1 MEKETFSQT
10 AWEKA
15 YDRSIKETYGKIKEL
30 LKKSPWAEEVLTTLV
45 KLEHVVDQKL
55 FATLNAKYGESRG
68 ESTVKQGFDS
78 SPKWRNYLESKTL
91 ESVVGEKTT
100 TDQLLTVFAKKFDE
114 IIKNKSLSPEEK
126 LKELGIKYIKTEK
139 MILPPDPEYRRIQT
153 GSGKWWKE
161 PWPDYDRIGRLVW
174 LLKNICVYM
183 TDYTVIVW
191 TNTENAMR
199 RESYVM
205 FQIPKLN
212 KTILV
217 NNCYGEATFIY
228 DGILEYDDVV
238 AYSKKDL
245 SSQLTKIIFSHSKKE
260 TWDVQI
266 LGELTRIKQEVKE
279 KRENGE
285 LSEPKSVKEIFKA
298 NREAISNEKKREEI
312 TKFFLKNY
320 GTKIEIT
327 KENEKDYTFP
337 EEENNSLNIFTGEK
351 NEQLYI
357 FTEGEK
363 RNVYTFTEEDKE
375 KLIMMTRKERS
386 ELKITVWGESQGL
399 QATARTF
406 WLKEGKPANNQ
417 EDRVK
422 LLSEIIWE
430 KIKSKKEIFKTKF
443 IERLENKFGKNI
455 ESFTEEDKERLIIMT
470 GEERN
475 KAFEI
480 TVWGEPQSLDKIA
493 TAFWLKE
500 EDPADNQEDR
510 EKLLSEIIWKKI
522 KSKKEIFKTKF
533 IERLENKFGKNIES
547 FTDEDKEKL
556 IMMTAEERN
565 KAFEI
570 IVWGESQSLN
580 KIATACWVEGVP
592 ANNQKDRE
600 KFLSKIIKGGIKSK
614 EEITDALNQEIRK
627 ETIKYFNE
635 HYATKKIENWKVIY
649 VFTEEDKEK
658 LVMMEARE
666 RKDLKI
672 TVWGESQGLQ
682 ATARTFWLKEGKPAN
697 NQEDRVK
704 LLSEIIWEKIK
715 SKKEIFKT
723 KFIERLENKFGK
735 NIESFTE
742 EDKERLIIMT
752 GEERNKAFEITVW
765 GEPQSLDKIATAF
778 WLKEEDPAD
787 NQEDREKLLSE
798 IIWKKIKS
806 KKEIFKTK
814 FIEHLES
821 KFGENIESFIDED
834 KEKLIMM
841 TKKERS
847 DLKITVWGES
857 QSLEKIATAFW
868 LEKEKPAQIQEDRE
882 KLLSEILKEGIKSKK
897 ELIKKY
903 FTKDFLTAEEA
914 KKKLATMTERG
925 RTDYKISIQGRKL
938 GLRSMAK
945 DFWIKGDPAKD
956 LEVLEQLIDTIWTY
970 EPPKEKA
977 LSSAKDSLQ
986 AHHCKLNK
994 EALIE
999 EVNSTNTDEGAK
1011 VLQ

>member
-1 MEKETFSQT
+1 MEKETFSQR

-15 YDRSIKETYGKIKEL
+15 YDKDIKETYGKIKEL

-45 KLEHVVDQKL
+45 ELEKVVDQKL

-100 TDQLLTVFAKKFDE
+100 TDQLLAVFAKKFDE

-126 LKELGIKYIKTEK
+126 LKELGIKYIKTDK
-139 MILPPDPEYRRIQT
+139 MILPPDPEYRRIQA

-174 LLKNICVYM
+174 LLKGIGVYT

-279 KRENGE
+279 KREKGE

-337 EEENNSLNIFTGEK
+337 EEESKGLNIFTGEK

-357 FTEGEK
+357 FTEGEE

-375 KLIMMTRKERS
+375 KLVIMKVEERS
-386 ELKITVWGESQGL
+386 ELKITVWGEAQGL

-406 WLKEGKPANNQ
+406 WLKEENPISNQ
-417 EDRVK
+417 K
-422 LLSEIIWE
+422 
-430 KIKSKKEIFKTKF
+430 
-443 IERLENKFGKNI
+443 
-455 ESFTEEDKERLIIMT
+455 
-470 GEERN
+470 
-475 KAFEI
+475 
-480 TVWGEPQSLDKIA
+480 
-493 TAFWLKE
+493 
-500 EDPADNQEDR
+500 DR
-510 EKLLSEIIWKKI
+510 EKLLSEIIEGGI

-547 FTDEDKEKL
+547 FTDEDKENL
-556 IMMTAEERN
+556 VMMKVEERRES
-565 KAFEI
+565 FEI
-570 IVWGESQSLN
+570 TVWGKSQSLD
-580 KIATACWVEGVP
+580 KIATACWIEGAP

-600 KFLSKIIKGGIKSK
+600 KFLSEIIWEKIKSK
-614 EEITDALNQEIRK
+614 EGITDALNEEIRK
-627 ETIKYFNE
+627 ETINYFNE
-635 HYATKKIENWKVIY
+635 HYATKKIKNWKVIY

-658 LVMMEARE
+658 LVMMETKK

-672 TVWGESQGLQ
+672 TIWGESQGLQ
-682 ATARTFWLKEGKPAN
+682 ATASTFWLKEENPTD
-697 NQEDRVK
+697 NQKDREK
-704 LLSEIIWEKIK
+704 LLSEIIEGGIK

-723 KFIERLENKFGK
+723 KFIERLESKFGK
-735 NIESFTE
+735 DIESFTD
-742 EDKERLIIMT
+742 EDLEKLVMMT
-752 GEERNKAFEITVW
+752 IEERK
-765 GEPQSLDKIATAF
+765 
-778 WLKEEDPAD
+778 
-787 NQEDREKLLSE
+787 
-798 IIWKKIKS
+798 
-806 KKEIFKTK
+806 
-814 FIEHLES
+814 
-821 KFGENIESFIDED
+821 ESFE
-834 KEKLIMM
+834 
-841 TKKERS
+841 
-847 DLKITVWGES
+847 ITVWGES
-857 QSLEKIATAFW
+857 QSLNKIATACW
-868 LEKEKPAQIQEDRE
+868 AEGLPAQIQEDRE
-882 KLLSEILKEGIKSKK
+882 KLLSEIIWEKIKSKK
-897 ELIKKY
+897 ELFKKY
-903 FTKDFLTAEEA
+903 FIKDFPTAKEA
-914 KKKLATMTERG
+914 KEKLAAMREYKR
-925 RTDYKISIQGRKL
+925 REYKIFIQGKKVKL
-938 GLRSMAK
+938 KGIAEA
-945 DFWIKGDPAKD
+945 FWVKGDPIKNI
-956 LEVLEQLIDTIWTY
+956 EVLKKLIDTIWTY
-970 EPPKEKA
+970 EPPKEKS
-977 LSSAKDSLQ
+977 LSLAKDSLQ
-986 AHHCKLNK
+986 AHHCELNE

-1011 VLQ
+1011 ALE

>member
-1 MEKETFSQT
+1 MEKETSSQR

-15 YDRSIKETYGKIKEL
+15 YDKDIKETYGKIKEL

-45 KLEHVVDQKL
+45 ELEKVVDQKL

-68 ESTVKQGFDS
+68 ESTIKQGFDS

-100 TDQLLTVFAKKFDE
+100 TDQLLVIFAKKFDE

-174 LLKNICVYM
+174 LLKGIGVYT

-260 TWDVQI
+260 AWDVQI
-266 LGELTRIKQEVKE
+266 LGELTRIKEEVKE
-279 KRENGE
+279 KREKGE

-337 EEENNSLNIFTGEK
+337 EEESKGLNIFTGEK

-357 FTEGEK
+357 FTEGEE

-375 KLIMMTRKERS
+375 KLVIMKVEERS

-406 WLKEGKPANNQ
+406 WLKEENPISNQKDREKLLSEIIEGGIKSKKEIFKTKFIERLENKFGKNIESFTDEDKENLVMMKVEERRESFEITVWGKSQSLDKIATACRIEGAPANNQKDREKFLSEIIWEKIKSKEGITDALNEEIRKETIKYFNEHYATKKIKNWKVIYVFTEEDKEKLVMMETKKRKDLKITIWGESQGLQATASTFWLKEENPTDNQ

-443 IERLENKFGKNI
+443 IERLESKFGKDI
-455 ESFTEEDKERLIIMT
+455 ESFTEEDKEKLVMMT
-470 GEERN
+470 IEER
-475 KAFEI
+475 KESFEI
-480 TVWGEPQSLDKIA
+480 T
-493 TAFWLKE
+493 
-500 EDPADNQEDR
+500 
-510 EKLLSEIIWKKI
+510 
-522 KSKKEIFKTKF
+522 
-533 IERLENKFGKNIES
+533 
-547 FTDEDKEKL
+547 
-556 IMMTAEERN
+556 
-565 KAFEI
+565 
-570 IVWGESQSLN
+570 VWGESQSLN
-580 KIATACWVEGVP
+580 KIATACWVEGLP
-592 ANNQKDRE
+592 AQ
-600 KFLSKIIKGGIKSK
+600 I
-614 EEITDALNQEIRK
+614 
-627 ETIKYFNE
+627 
-635 HYATKKIENWKVIY
+635 
-649 VFTEEDKEK
+649 
-658 LVMMEARE
+658 
-666 RKDLKI
+666 
-672 TVWGESQGLQ
+672 
-682 ATARTFWLKEGKPAN
+682 
-697 NQEDRVK
+697 QEDREK

-715 SKKEIFKT
+715 SKKELFK
-723 KFIERLENKFGK
+723 KYFIKDFP
-735 NIESFTE
+735 TA
-742 EDKERLIIMT
+742 KE
-752 GEERNKAFEITVW
+752 A
-765 GEPQSLDKIATAF
+765 
-778 WLKEEDPAD
+778 
-787 NQEDREKLLSE
+787 
-798 IIWKKIKS
+798 
-806 KKEIFKTK
+806 
-814 FIEHLES
+814 
-821 KFGENIESFIDED
+821 
-834 KEKLIMM
+834 KEKLAAM
-841 TKKERS
+841 
-847 DLKITVWGES
+847 
-857 QSLEKIATAFW
+857 
-868 LEKEKPAQIQEDRE
+868 RE
-882 KLLSEILKEGIKSKK
+882 YKRRE
-897 ELIKKY
+897 
-903 FTKDFLTAEEA
+903 
-914 KKKLATMTERG
+914 
-925 RTDYKISIQGRKL
+925 YKIFIQGKKVKL
-938 GLRSMAK
+938 KGMAEA
-945 DFWIKGDPAKD
+945 FWIKGDPVKD
-956 LEVLEQLIDTIWTY
+956 LGILEKLIDTIWTY
-970 EPPKEKA
+970 EPPKEKS
-977 LSSAKDSLQ
+977 LSLAKDSLQ
-986 AHHCKLNK
+986 AHHCELN
-994 EALIE
+994 EESLLE
-999 EVNSTNTDEGAK
+999 EVSSTNTEEVAK
-1011 VLQ
+1011 VSQ

>member
-1 MEKETFSQT
+1 MEKETFSQI

-45 KLEHVVDQKL
+45 ELENVVDQKL
-55 FATLNAKYGESRG
+55 FATLNAKYWESRG

-100 TDQLLTVFAKKFDE
+100 TDQLLVIFAKKFDE

-126 LKELGIKYIKTEK
+126 LKELGIKYIKTDK

-174 LLKNICVYM
+174 LLKGIGVYT

-260 TWDVQI
+260 AWDGQI
-266 LGELTRIKQEVKE
+266 LGELTRIEQEVKE
-279 KRENGE
+279 KREKGE

-327 KENEKDYTFP
+327 RENEKDYTFP
-337 EEENNSLNIFTGEK
+337 EEESKGLNIFTGEK
-351 NEQLYI
+351 NKQLYI
-357 FTEGEK
+357 FTEGEE

-682 ATARTFWLKEGKPAN
+682 ATARTFWLKEGNPA
-697 NQEDRVK
+697 K
-704 LLSEIIWEKIK
+704 
-715 SKKEIFKT
+715 
-723 KFIERLENKFGK
+723 
-735 NIESFTE
+735 
-742 EDKERLIIMT
+742 
-752 GEERNKAFEITVW
+752 
-765 GEPQSLDKIATAF
+765 
-778 WLKEEDPAD
+778 

-882 KLLSEILKEGIKSKK
+882 KLLSEIFKEGIKSKK

-945 DFWIKGDPAKD
+945 DFWIKGDPVKD

-970 EPPKEKA
+970 EPPKEKS
-977 LSSAKDSLQ
+977 LSLAKDSLQ

>member
-1 MEKETFSQT
+1 MEKETSSQR
-10 AWEKA
+10 AWEKD
-15 YDRSIKETYGKIKEL
+15 YDRDIKETYGKIKEL

-45 KLEHVVDQKL
+45 ELEKVVDQKL

-68 ESTVKQGFDS
+68 ESTIKQGFDS

-100 TDQLLTVFAKKFDE
+100 TDQLLVIFAKKFDE

-126 LKELGIKYIKTEK
+126 LKELGIKYIKTDK

-174 LLKNICVYM
+174 LLKDIDVYT

-205 FQIPKLN
+205 FQIPKIN

-260 TWDVQI
+260 AWDVQI
-266 LGELTRIKQEVKE
+266 LGELTRIKEEVKE
-279 KRENGE
+279 KREKGE

-337 EEENNSLNIFTGEK
+337 EEESKGLNIFTGEK

-357 FTEGEK
+357 FTEGEE

-375 KLIMMTRKERS
+375 KLVIMKVEERS
-386 ELKITVWGESQGL
+386 ELKISVWGESQGL

-406 WLKEGKPANNQ
+406 WLKEENPISNQ
-417 EDRVK
+417 K
-422 LLSEIIWE
+422 
-430 KIKSKKEIFKTKF
+430 
-443 IERLENKFGKNI
+443 
-455 ESFTEEDKERLIIMT
+455 
-470 GEERN
+470 
-475 KAFEI
+475 
-480 TVWGEPQSLDKIA
+480 
-493 TAFWLKE
+493 
-500 EDPADNQEDR
+500 DR
-510 EKLLSEIIWKKI
+510 EKLLSEIIEGGI

-547 FTDEDKEKL
+547 FTDEDKENL
-556 IMMTAEERN
+556 VMMKVEERRES
-565 KAFEI
+565 FEI
-570 IVWGESQSLN
+570 TVWGKSQSLD
-580 KIATACWVEGVP
+580 KIATACWIEGAP

-600 KFLSKIIKGGIKSK
+600 KFLSEIIWEKIKSK
-614 EEITDALNQEIRK
+614 EGITDALNEEIRK
-627 ETIKYFNE
+627 ETINYFNE
-635 HYATKKIENWKVIY
+635 HYATKKIKNWKVIY

-658 LVMMEARE
+658 LVMMETKK

-672 TVWGESQGLQ
+672 TIWGESQGLQ
-682 ATARTFWLKEGKPAN
+682 ATASTFWLKEENPID

-715 SKKEIFKT
+715 SKEEIFKT
-723 KFIERLENKFGK
+723 KFIERLESKFGK
-735 NIESFTE
+735 NIESLTD
-742 EDKERLIIMT
+742 EDLEKLVMMT
-752 GEERNKAFEITVW
+752 IEERNKAFEITVW
-765 GEPQSLDKIATAF
+765 GESQSLNKIATAC
-778 WLKEEDPAD
+778 WLGK
-787 NQEDREKLLSE
+787 
-798 IIWKKIKS
+798 
-806 KKEIFKTK
+806 
-814 FIEHLES
+814 
-821 KFGENIESFIDED
+821 G
-834 KEKLIMM
+834 
-841 TKKERS
+841 
-847 DLKITVWGES
+847 
-857 QSLEKIATAFW
+857 
-868 LEKEKPAQIQEDRE
+868 KPAQIQEDRE
-882 KLLSEILKEGIKSKK
+882 KLLSEIIWEKIKSKK
-897 ELIKKY
+897 ELFKKY
-903 FTKDFLTAEEA
+903 FIKDFPTAKEA
-914 KKKLATMTERG
+914 KEKLAAIREYKR
-925 RTDYKISIQGRKL
+925 REYKIFIQGKKVKL
-938 GLRSMAK
+938 KGIAEA
-945 DFWIKGDPAKD
+945 FWVKGDPIKD
-956 LEVLEQLIDTIWTY
+956 LEVLEKLIDTIWTY
-970 EPPKEKA
+970 EPPKEKS
-977 LSSAKDSLQ
+977 LSLAKDSLQ
-986 AHHCKLNK
+986 AHHCELNE

-999 EVNSTNTDEGAK
+999 ELNSTNTDEGAK

>member
-1 MEKETFSQT
+1 MEKETFSQR
-10 AWEKA
+10 AWEKD
-15 YDRSIKETYGKIKEL
+15 YDKDIKETYGKIKEL

-45 KLEHVVDQKL
+45 ELEKVVDQKL

-100 TDQLLTVFAKKFDE
+100 TDQLLAVFAKKFDE

-126 LKELGIKYIKTEK
+126 LKELGIKYIKTDK

-153 GSGKWWKE
+153 GSGKWRKE

-174 LLKNICVYM
+174 LLKGIGVYT

-279 KRENGE
+279 KREKGE

-337 EEENNSLNIFTGEK
+337 EEESKGLNIFTGEK

-357 FTEGEK
+357 FTEGEE

-375 KLIMMTRKERS
+375 KLVIMKVEERS
-386 ELKITVWGESQGL
+386 ELKITVWGEAQGL

-406 WLKEGKPANNQ
+406 WLKEENPISNQ
-417 EDRVK
+417 K
-422 LLSEIIWE
+422 
-430 KIKSKKEIFKTKF
+430 
-443 IERLENKFGKNI
+443 
-455 ESFTEEDKERLIIMT
+455 
-470 GEERN
+470 
-475 KAFEI
+475 
-480 TVWGEPQSLDKIA
+480 
-493 TAFWLKE
+493 
-500 EDPADNQEDR
+500 DR
-510 EKLLSEIIWKKI
+510 EKLLSEIIEGGI

-547 FTDEDKEKL
+547 FTDEDKENL
-556 IMMTAEERN
+556 VMMKVEERRES
-565 KAFEI
+565 FEI
-570 IVWGESQSLN
+570 TVWGKSQSLD
-580 KIATACWVEGVP
+580 KIATACWIEGAP

-600 KFLSKIIKGGIKSK
+600 KFLSEIIWEKIKSK
-614 EEITDALNQEIRK
+614 EGITDALNEEIRK
-627 ETIKYFNE
+627 ETINYFNE
-635 HYATKKIENWKVIY
+635 HYATKKIKNWKVIY

-658 LVMMEARE
+658 LVMMETKK

-672 TVWGESQGLQ
+672 TIWGESQGLQ
-682 ATARTFWLKEGKPAN
+682 ATASTFWLKEENPTD
-697 NQEDRVK
+697 NQKDREK
-704 LLSEIIWEKIK
+704 LLSEIIEGGIK

-723 KFIERLENKFGK
+723 KFIERLESKFGK
-735 NIESFTE
+735 DIESFTD
-742 EDKERLIIMT
+742 EDLEKLVMMT
-752 GEERNKAFEITVW
+752 IEERK
-765 GEPQSLDKIATAF
+765 
-778 WLKEEDPAD
+778 
-787 NQEDREKLLSE
+787 
-798 IIWKKIKS
+798 
-806 KKEIFKTK
+806 
-814 FIEHLES
+814 
-821 KFGENIESFIDED
+821 ESFE
-834 KEKLIMM
+834 
-841 TKKERS
+841 
-847 DLKITVWGES
+847 ITVWGES
-857 QSLEKIATAFW
+857 QSLNKIATACW
-868 LEKEKPAQIQEDRE
+868 AEGLPAQIQEDRE
-882 KLLSEILKEGIKSKK
+882 KLLSEIIWEKIKSKK
-897 ELIKKY
+897 ELFKKY
-903 FTKDFLTAEEA
+903 FIKDFPTAKEA
-914 KKKLATMTERG
+914 KEKLAAMREYKR
-925 RTDYKISIQGRKL
+925 REYKIFIQGKKVKL
-938 GLRSMAK
+938 KGIAEA
-945 DFWIKGDPAKD
+945 FWVKGDPIKNI
-956 LEVLEQLIDTIWTY
+956 EVLKKLIDTIWTY
-970 EPPKEKA
+970 EPPKEKS
-977 LSSAKDSLQ
+977 LSLAKDSLQ
-986 AHHCKLNK
+986 AHHCELNE

-1011 VLQ
+1011 ALE

>member
-1 MEKETFSQT
+1 MEKETFSQI

-161 PWPDYDRIGRLVW
+161 QWPDYDRIGRLVW
-174 LLKNICVYM
+174 LLKDIGVYT

-260 TWDVQI
+260 AWDVQI

-279 KRENGE
+279 KREKGE

-298 NREAISNEKKREEI
+298 NREAINNEKKREEI

-320 GTKIEIT
+320 GTKIKIT
-327 KENEKDYTFP
+327 KENEKDYIFP
-337 EEENNSLNIFTGEK
+337 EEESKGLNIFTGEK

-357 FTEGEK
+357 FTEGEE

-375 KLIMMTRKERS
+375 KLIMMEARERG
-386 ELKITVWGESQGL
+386 ELKITVWGEAQGL
-399 QATARTF
+399 LATARTF
-406 WLKEGKPANNQ
+406 WLKEENPIGIQK
-417 EDRVK
+417 DRVK

-430 KIKSKKEIFKTKF
+430 KIKSKEEIFKTKF
-443 IERLENKFGKNI
+443 IEC
-455 ESFTEEDKERLIIMT
+455 
-470 GEERN
+470 
-475 KAFEI
+475 
-480 TVWGEPQSLDKIA
+480 
-493 TAFWLKE
+493 
-500 EDPADNQEDR
+500 
-510 EKLLSEIIWKKI
+510 
-522 KSKKEIFKTKF
+522 
-533 IERLENKFGKNIES
+533 LENKFGKNIES
-547 FTDEDKEKL
+547 FTDGDKETL
-556 IMMTAEERN
+556 VMMTTEERNKAFEIAVWGKSQSLYKIATACWVEGLPANNQKDREKLLSEIIWEKIKSKEEILKTKFIERLESKFGKNIESFTDEDLEKLVMMSQEERN

-580 KIATACWVEGVP
+580 KIATACWVEGLP
-592 ANNQKDRE
+592 ANIQKDRE
-600 KFLSKIIKGGIKSK
+600 
-614 EEITDALNQEIRK
+614 
-627 ETIKYFNE
+627 
-635 HYATKKIENWKVIY
+635 
-649 VFTEEDKEK
+649 
-658 LVMMEARE
+658 
-666 RKDLKI
+666 
-672 TVWGESQGLQ
+672 
-682 ATARTFWLKEGKPAN
+682 
-697 NQEDRVK
+697 K

-715 SKKEIFKT
+715 SKEEIFKT
-723 KFIERLENKFGK
+723 KFIERLESKFGK
-735 NIESFTE
+735 KIESFTD
-742 EDKERLIIMT
+742 EDLEKLVMMSQ
-752 GEERNKAFEITVW
+752 EER
-765 GEPQSLDKIATAF
+765 
-778 WLKEEDPAD
+778 
-787 NQEDREKLLSE
+787 R
-798 IIWKKIKS
+798 
-806 KKEIFKTK
+806 
-814 FIEHLES
+814 
-821 KFGENIESFIDED
+821 ESFQ
-834 KEKLIMM
+834 
-841 TKKERS
+841 
-847 DLKITVWGES
+847 ITVWGES
-857 QSLEKIATAFW
+857 QNLDKTATACW
-868 LEKEKPAQIQEDRE
+868 LEKERPAYYQEDRV
-882 KLLSEILKEGIKSKK
+882 KLLSEIIKGRIKSKK

-903 FTKDFLTAEEA
+903 FTKDFPTAKEA
-914 KKKLATMTERG
+914 KEKLSAMIEYKR
-925 RTDYKISIQGRKL
+925 RDYKISIQEKKI
-938 GLRSMAK
+938 GLKGMTK
-945 DFWIKGDPAKD
+945 DFWIEGDPAKD
-956 LEVLEQLIDTIWTY
+956 LEVLEKLIDTIWTY
-970 EPPKEKA
+970 EPPEEKS
-977 LSSAKDSLQ
+977 LSLAKDSLQ
-986 AHHCKLNK
+986 AHHCELN
-994 EALIE
+994 EETLLE
-999 EVNSTNTDEGAK
+999 EVNSTNIDEGAK

>member
-1 MEKETFSQT
+1 MEKETFSQR

-55 FATLNAKYGESRG
+55 FATLNAKYGEARG

-100 TDQLLTVFAKKFDE
+100 TDQLLAVFAKKFDE

-126 LKELGIKYIKTEK
+126 LKELGIKYIKTDK

-153 GSGKWWKE
+153 GSGKWRKE

-174 LLKNICVYM
+174 LLKDIGVYT

-205 FQIPKLN
+205 FQIPKIN

-260 TWDVQI
+260 AWDVQI

-279 KRENGE
+279 KREKGE

-327 KENEKDYTFP
+327 KEHEKDYTFP
-337 EEENNSLNIFTGEK
+337 EEKSKGLNIFTGKK

-357 FTEGEK
+357 FTEGEE

-375 KLIMMTRKERS
+375 KLVIMKVEERS

-406 WLKEGKPANNQ
+406 WLKEENPISNQKDREKLLSEIIEGGIKSKKEIFKTKFIERLENKFGKNIESFTDEDKENLVMMKVEERRESFEITVWGKSQSLDKIATACWIEGAPANNQKDREKFLSEIIWEKIKSKEGITDALNEKIRKETINYFNEHYATKKIKNWKVIYVFTEEDKEKLVMMETKKRKDLKITIWGESQGLQATASTFWLKEENPTDNQ

-443 IERLENKFGKNI
+443 IERLESKFGKDI
-455 ESFTEEDKERLIIMT
+455 ESFTEEDKEKLVMMT
-470 GEERN
+470 IEER
-475 KAFEI
+475 KESFEI
-480 TVWGEPQSLDKIA
+480 TVWGEP
-493 TAFWLKE
+493 
-500 EDPADNQEDR
+500 
-510 EKLLSEIIWKKI
+510 
-522 KSKKEIFKTKF
+522 
-533 IERLENKFGKNIES
+533 
-547 FTDEDKEKL
+547 
-556 IMMTAEERN
+556 
-565 KAFEI
+565 
-570 IVWGESQSLN
+570 QSLN
-580 KIATACWVEGVP
+580 KIATACWVEGLP
-592 ANNQKDRE
+592 AQ
-600 KFLSKIIKGGIKSK
+600 I
-614 EEITDALNQEIRK
+614 
-627 ETIKYFNE
+627 
-635 HYATKKIENWKVIY
+635 
-649 VFTEEDKEK
+649 
-658 LVMMEARE
+658 
-666 RKDLKI
+666 
-672 TVWGESQGLQ
+672 
-682 ATARTFWLKEGKPAN
+682 
-697 NQEDRVK
+697 QEDREK

-715 SKKEIFKT
+715 SKKELFK
-723 KFIERLENKFGK
+723 KYFIKDFP
-735 NIESFTE
+735 TA
-742 EDKERLIIMT
+742 KE
-752 GEERNKAFEITVW
+752 A
-765 GEPQSLDKIATAF
+765 
-778 WLKEEDPAD
+778 
-787 NQEDREKLLSE
+787 
-798 IIWKKIKS
+798 
-806 KKEIFKTK
+806 
-814 FIEHLES
+814 
-821 KFGENIESFIDED
+821 
-834 KEKLIMM
+834 KEKLAAM
-841 TKKERS
+841 
-847 DLKITVWGES
+847 
-857 QSLEKIATAFW
+857 
-868 LEKEKPAQIQEDRE
+868 RE
-882 KLLSEILKEGIKSKK
+882 YKRRE
-897 ELIKKY
+897 
-903 FTKDFLTAEEA
+903 
-914 KKKLATMTERG
+914 
-925 RTDYKISIQGRKL
+925 YKIFIQGKKVKL
-938 GLRSMAK
+938 KGMAEA
-945 DFWIKGDPAKD
+945 FWIKGDPVKD
-956 LEVLEQLIDTIWTY
+956 LEVLKKLIDTIWTY
-970 EPPKEKA
+970 EPPKEKS
-977 LSSAKDSLQ
+977 LSLAKDSLQ
-986 AHHCKLNK
+986 AHHCELNE

>member
-1 MEKETFSQT
+1 MEKETFSQI
-10 AWEKA
+10 AWEKD
-15 YDRSIKETYGKIKEL
+15 YDRFIKETYGKIKEL

-45 KLEHVVDQKL
+45 ELEDVVDQKL
-55 FATLNAKYGESRG
+55 FATLNAKYGESRW

-100 TDQLLTVFAKKFDE
+100 TDQLLVIFAKKFDE

-126 LKELGIKYIKTEK
+126 LKELGIKYIKTDK

-153 GSGKWWKE
+153 GSGKWRKE

-174 LLKNICVYM
+174 LLKDIDVYT

-260 TWDVQI
+260 AWDVQI

-337 EEENNSLNIFTGEK
+337 EEESNGLNIFTGKK

-357 FTEGEK
+357 FTEGEE

-375 KLIMMTRKERS
+375 KLVIMKVEERS

-406 WLKEGKPANNQ
+406 WLKEENPISNQ
-417 EDRVK
+417 K
-422 LLSEIIWE
+422 
-430 KIKSKKEIFKTKF
+430 
-443 IERLENKFGKNI
+443 
-455 ESFTEEDKERLIIMT
+455 
-470 GEERN
+470 
-475 KAFEI
+475 
-480 TVWGEPQSLDKIA
+480 
-493 TAFWLKE
+493 
-500 EDPADNQEDR
+500 DR
-510 EKLLSEIIWKKI
+510 EKLLSEIIEGGI

-547 FTDEDKEKL
+547 FTDEDKENL
-556 IMMTAEERN
+556 VMMKVEERRES
-565 KAFEI
+565 FEI
-570 IVWGESQSLN
+570 TVWGKSQSLD
-580 KIATACWVEGVP
+580 KIATACWIEGAP

-600 KFLSKIIKGGIKSK
+600 KFLSEIIWEKIKSK
-614 EEITDALNQEIRK
+614 EGITDALNEEIRK
-627 ETIKYFNE
+627 ETINYFNE
-635 HYATKKIENWKVIY
+635 HYATKKIKNWKVIY

-658 LVMMEARE
+658 LVMMETKK

-672 TVWGESQGLQ
+672 TIWGESQGLQ
-682 ATARTFWLKEGKPAN
+682 ATASTFWLKEENPTD

-715 SKKEIFKT
+715 SKKEIFKA
-723 KFIERLENKFGK
+723 KFIECLESKFGK
-735 NIESFTE
+735 NVKSFTD
-742 EDKERLIIMT
+742 EDKEKLVMMAV
-752 GEERNKAFEITVW
+752 EERRESFEITVW
-765 GEPQSLDKIATAF
+765 GESQSLNKIATTC
-778 WLKEEDPAD
+778 WVEGLPA
-787 NQEDREKLLSE
+787 NIQKDREKLLSE
-798 IIWKKIKS
+798 IIWEKIKS
-806 KKEIFKTK
+806 KKELF
-814 FIEHLES
+814 
-821 KFGENIESFIDED
+821 
-834 KEKLIMM
+834 
-841 TKKERS
+841 
-847 DLKITVWGES
+847 
-857 QSLEKIATAFW
+857 
-868 LEKEKPAQIQEDRE
+868 
-882 KLLSEILKEGIKSKK
+882 
-897 ELIKKY
+897 KKY
-903 FTKDFLTAEEA
+903 FIKDFPTAKEA
-914 KKKLATMTERG
+914 KKKLAAMREYKR
-925 RTDYKISIQGRKL
+925 REYKIFIQGKKVKL
-938 GLRSMAK
+938 KGIAEA
-945 DFWIKGDPAKD
+945 FWVKGDPIKD
-956 LEVLEQLIDTIWTY
+956 LEVLERLIDTIWTY
-970 EPPKEKA
+970 EPPKEKS
-977 LSSAKDSLQ
+977 LSLAEDSLQ
-986 AHHCKLNK
+986 AHHCELN
-994 EALIE
+994 EETLLE

>member
-1 MEKETFSQT
+1 MEKETFSQR

-45 KLEHVVDQKL
+45 KLEDVVDQKL
-55 FATLNAKYGESRG
+55 FATLNAKYGEARG
-68 ESTVKQGFDS
+68 ESTIKQGFDS

-100 TDQLLTVFAKKFDE
+100 IDQLLVVFAKKFDE

-126 LKELGIKYIKTEK
+126 LKELGIKYIKTDK

-174 LLKNICVYM
+174 LLKGIGVYT

-260 TWDVQI
+260 AWDFQI

-279 KRENGE
+279 KREKGE

-357 FTEGEK
+357 FTEGEE

-443 IERLENKFGKNI
+443 IECLENKFGKNI

-682 ATARTFWLKEGKPAN
+682 ATARTFWLKEGNPA
-697 NQEDRVK
+697 K
-704 LLSEIIWEKIK
+704 
-715 SKKEIFKT
+715 
-723 KFIERLENKFGK
+723 
-735 NIESFTE
+735 
-742 EDKERLIIMT
+742 
-752 GEERNKAFEITVW
+752 
-765 GEPQSLDKIATAF
+765 
-778 WLKEEDPAD
+778 

-882 KLLSEILKEGIKSKK
+882 KLLSEIFKEGIKSKK

>member
-1 MEKETFSQT
+1 MEKETFSQR
-10 AWEKA
+10 AWEKD
-15 YDRSIKETYGKIKEL
+15 YDRDIKETYGKIKEL

-45 KLEHVVDQKL
+45 ELEDVVDQKL

-100 TDQLLTVFAKKFDE
+100 TDQLLVIFAKKFDE

-153 GSGKWWKE
+153 GSGKWRKE

-174 LLKNICVYM
+174 LLKGIGVYT

-266 LGELTRIKQEVKE
+266 LGELTRIKEEVKE
-279 KRENGE
+279 KREKGE

-320 GTKIEIT
+320 GTKIKIT

-357 FTEGEK
+357 FTEGEE

-375 KLIMMTRKERS
+375 KLVIMKVEERS

-406 WLKEGKPANNQ
+406 WLKEENPISNQKDREKLLSEIIEGGIKSKKEIFKTKFIERLENKFGKNIESFTDEDKENLVMMKVEERRESYEITIWGKSQSLDKIATACWIEGAPANNQKDREKFLSEIIWEKIKSKEEITDALNEEIRKETINYFNEHYATKKIKNWKVIYVFTEEDKEKLIMMETRERRDLKITVWGESQGLQATASTFWLKEENPTDNQ

-443 IERLENKFGKNI
+443 IERLESKFGK
-455 ESFTEEDKERLIIMT
+455 D
-470 GEERN
+470 
-475 KAFEI
+475 
-480 TVWGEPQSLDKIA
+480 
-493 TAFWLKE
+493 
-500 EDPADNQEDR
+500 
-510 EKLLSEIIWKKI
+510 
-522 KSKKEIFKTKF
+522 
-533 IERLENKFGKNIES
+533 IES
-547 FTDEDKEKL
+547 FTDEDLEKL
-556 IMMTAEERN
+556 VMMTIEER
-565 KAFEI
+565 KESFEI
-570 IVWGESQSLN
+570 TVWGESQSLN
-580 KIATACWVEGVP
+580 KIATACWVEGLP
-592 ANNQKDRE
+592 AQ
-600 KFLSKIIKGGIKSK
+600 I
-614 EEITDALNQEIRK
+614 
-627 ETIKYFNE
+627 
-635 HYATKKIENWKVIY
+635 
-649 VFTEEDKEK
+649 
-658 LVMMEARE
+658 
-666 RKDLKI
+666 
-672 TVWGESQGLQ
+672 
-682 ATARTFWLKEGKPAN
+682 
-697 NQEDRVK
+697 QEDREK

-715 SKKEIFKT
+715 SKKE
-723 KFIERLENKFGK
+723 
-735 NIESFTE
+735 
-742 EDKERLIIMT
+742 
-752 GEERNKAFEITVW
+752 
-765 GEPQSLDKIATAF
+765 
-778 WLKEEDPAD
+778 
-787 NQEDREKLLSE
+787 
-798 IIWKKIKS
+798 
-806 KKEIFKTK
+806 
-814 FIEHLES
+814 
-821 KFGENIESFIDED
+821 
-834 KEKLIMM
+834 
-841 TKKERS
+841 
-847 DLKITVWGES
+847 
-857 QSLEKIATAFW
+857 
-868 LEKEKPAQIQEDRE
+868 
-882 KLLSEILKEGIKSKK
+882 
-897 ELIKKY
+897 LIKKY
-903 FTKDFLTAEEA
+903 FAKDFLTAKEA
-914 KKKLATMTERG
+914 KEKLAAMREYKR
-925 RTDYKISIQGRKL
+925 REYKIFIQGKKVKL
-938 GLRSMAK
+938 KGIAEA
-945 DFWIKGDPAKD
+945 FWVKGDPIKNI
-956 LEVLEQLIDTIWTY
+956 EVLKKLIDTIWTY
-970 EPPKEKA
+970 EPPKEKS
-977 LSSAKDSLQ
+977 LSLAKDSLQ
-986 AHHCKLNK
+986 AHHCELNK
-994 EALIE
+994 EALLE
-999 EVNSTNTDEGAK
+999 EVNSTNTDEVAK
-1011 VLQ
+1011 ALE

>member
-1 MEKETFSQT
+1 MEKETSSQR

-15 YDRSIKETYGKIKEL
+15 YDKDIKETYGKIKEL

-45 KLEHVVDQKL
+45 ELEKVVDQKL
-55 FATLNAKYGESRG
+55 FATLNTKYGESRG
-68 ESTVKQGFDS
+68 ESTIKQGFDS

-100 TDQLLTVFAKKFDE
+100 TDQLLVIFAKKFDE

-153 GSGKWWKE
+153 GSGKWRKE

-174 LLKNICVYM
+174 LLKDIGVYT

-228 DGILEYDDVV
+228 DGILEYNDVV

-260 TWDVQI
+260 AWDVQI
-266 LGELTRIKQEVKE
+266 LGELTRIKEEVKE
-279 KRENGE
+279 KREKGE

-337 EEENNSLNIFTGEK
+337 EEESNGLNIFTGKK

-357 FTEGEK
+357 FTEGEE

-375 KLIMMTRKERS
+375 KLVIMKVEERS

-406 WLKEGKPANNQ
+406 WLKEENPISNQ
-417 EDRVK
+417 K
-422 LLSEIIWE
+422 
-430 KIKSKKEIFKTKF
+430 
-443 IERLENKFGKNI
+443 
-455 ESFTEEDKERLIIMT
+455 
-470 GEERN
+470 
-475 KAFEI
+475 
-480 TVWGEPQSLDKIA
+480 
-493 TAFWLKE
+493 
-500 EDPADNQEDR
+500 DR
-510 EKLLSEIIWKKI
+510 EKLLSEIIEGGI

-547 FTDEDKEKL
+547 FTDEDKENL
-556 IMMTAEERN
+556 VMMKVEERREF
-565 KAFEI
+565 FEI
-570 IVWGESQSLN
+570 TVWGKSQSLD
-580 KIATACWVEGVP
+580 KIATACWIEGAP

-600 KFLSKIIKGGIKSK
+600 KFLSEIIWEKIKSK
-614 EEITDALNQEIRK
+614 EGITDALNEEIRK
-627 ETIKYFNE
+627 ETINYFNE
-635 HYATKKIENWKVIY
+635 HYATKKIKNWKVIY

-658 LVMMEARE
+658 LVMMETKK

-672 TVWGESQGLQ
+672 TIWGESQGLQ
-682 ATARTFWLKEGKPAN
+682 AIARTFWLKEGNPTDNQGNREKLLSEIIKGDIKSRKEIFKTKFIECLENKFGKNIESFTEEDLEKLVMMTIEERKESFEITVWGESQSLNKIATACWVEGLPAQI
-697 NQEDRVK
+697 QEDREK

-715 SKKEIFKT
+715 SKKELFKKYFIKDFPTAKEAKEKLAAMREYKRREYKIFIQGK
-723 KFIERLENKFGK
+723 KVKLKGIAEAFWVKGDPIK
-735 NIESFTE
+735 NIE
-742 EDKERLIIMT
+742 
-752 GEERNKAFEITVW
+752 V
-765 GEPQSLDKIATAF
+765 
-778 WLKEEDPAD
+778 LK
-787 NQEDREKLLSE
+787 K
-798 IIWKKIKS
+798 
-806 KKEIFKTK
+806 
-814 FIEHLES
+814 
-821 KFGENIESFIDED
+821 
-834 KEKLIMM
+834 
-841 TKKERS
+841 
-847 DLKITVWGES
+847 
-857 QSLEKIATAFW
+857 
-868 LEKEKPAQIQEDRE
+868 
-882 KLLSEILKEGIKSKK
+882 
-897 ELIKKY
+897 
-903 FTKDFLTAEEA
+903 
-914 KKKLATMTERG
+914 
-925 RTDYKISIQGRKL
+925 
-938 GLRSMAK
+938 
-945 DFWIKGDPAKD
+945 
-956 LEVLEQLIDTIWTY
+956 LIDTIWTY
-970 EPPKEKA
+970 EPPKEKS
-977 LSSAKDSLQ
+977 LSLAKDSLQ
-986 AHHCKLNK
+986 AHHCELNK

-999 EVNSTNTDEGAK
+999 EVNSTNTDEVAK
-1011 VLQ
+1011 ASE

>member
-1 MEKETFSQT
+1 MKNQTRDEWEVCLNPHSIFLPEKSKEKFTPNLDKSPKKRYNLKEYLSPEKIKTMEKETFSQT

-55 FATLNAKYGESRG
+55 FVTLNAKYGESRG

-153 GSGKWWKE
+153 GSGKWRKE

-174 LLKNICVYM
+174 LLKDIRVYT

-217 NNCYGEATFIY
+217 NNCYREATFIY

-260 TWDVQI
+260 AWDFQI

-279 KRENGE
+279 KREKGE
-285 LSEPKSVKEIFKA
+285 FSEPKSVKEIFKA

-357 FTEGEK
+357 FTEGEE

-443 IERLENKFGKNI
+443 IECLENKFGKNI

-682 ATARTFWLKEGKPAN
+682 ATARTFWLKEGNPA
-697 NQEDRVK
+697 K
-704 LLSEIIWEKIK
+704 
-715 SKKEIFKT
+715 
-723 KFIERLENKFGK
+723 
-735 NIESFTE
+735 
-742 EDKERLIIMT
+742 
-752 GEERNKAFEITVW
+752 
-765 GEPQSLDKIATAF
+765 
-778 WLKEEDPAD
+778 

-882 KLLSEILKEGIKSKK
+882 KLLSEIFKEGIKSKK

-914 KKKLATMTERG
+914 KKKLATITERG
-925 RTDYKISIQGRKL
+925 RIDYKISIQGRKL

>member
-1 MEKETFSQT
+1 MEKETFSQR
-10 AWEKA
+10 AWEKETFSQRA
-15 YDRSIKETYGKIKEL
+15 WEKDYDRDIKETYGKIKEL

-45 KLEHVVDQKL
+45 ELEDVVDQKL

-100 TDQLLTVFAKKFDE
+100 TDQLLVIFAKKFDE

-126 LKELGIKYIKTEK
+126 LKELGIKYIKTDK

-174 LLKNICVYM
+174 LLKGIGVYT

-260 TWDVQI
+260 AWDVQI

-279 KRENGE
+279 KREKGE

-320 GTKIEIT
+320 GTKIKIT

-337 EEENNSLNIFTGEK
+337 EEENNSLNIFTGKK

-357 FTEGEK
+357 FTEGEE

-375 KLIMMTRKERS
+375 KLVIMKVEERS

-406 WLKEGKPANNQ
+406 WLKEENPTDNQEDRVKLLSEIIWEKIKSKEEIFKAKFIERLENKFGKNIESFTDEDKENLVMMKVEERRESFEITIWGKSQSLDKIATACWIEGAPANNQKDREKFLSEIIWEKIKSKEGITDALNEEIRKETINYFNEHYATKKIKNWKVIYVFTEEDKEKLVMMETKKRKDLKITVWGESQGLQATARTFWLKEENPTDNQ

-443 IERLENKFGKNI
+443 IERLESKFGK
-455 ESFTEEDKERLIIMT
+455 D
-470 GEERN
+470 
-475 KAFEI
+475 
-480 TVWGEPQSLDKIA
+480 
-493 TAFWLKE
+493 
-500 EDPADNQEDR
+500 
-510 EKLLSEIIWKKI
+510 
-522 KSKKEIFKTKF
+522 
-533 IERLENKFGKNIES
+533 IES
-547 FTDEDKEKL
+547 FTDEDLEKL
-556 IMMTAEERN
+556 VMMTIEER
-565 KAFEI
+565 KESFEI
-570 IVWGESQSLN
+570 TVWGESQSLN
-580 KIATACWVEGVP
+580 KIATACWVEGLP
-592 ANNQKDRE
+592 AQ
-600 KFLSKIIKGGIKSK
+600 I
-614 EEITDALNQEIRK
+614 
-627 ETIKYFNE
+627 
-635 HYATKKIENWKVIY
+635 
-649 VFTEEDKEK
+649 
-658 LVMMEARE
+658 
-666 RKDLKI
+666 
-672 TVWGESQGLQ
+672 
-682 ATARTFWLKEGKPAN
+682 
-697 NQEDRVK
+697 QEDREK

-715 SKKEIFKT
+715 SKKELFK
-723 KFIERLENKFGK
+723 KYFIKDFP
-735 NIESFTE
+735 TA
-742 EDKERLIIMT
+742 KE
-752 GEERNKAFEITVW
+752 A
-765 GEPQSLDKIATAF
+765 
-778 WLKEEDPAD
+778 
-787 NQEDREKLLSE
+787 
-798 IIWKKIKS
+798 
-806 KKEIFKTK
+806 
-814 FIEHLES
+814 
-821 KFGENIESFIDED
+821 
-834 KEKLIMM
+834 KEKLAAMREYKRREYKIFIQG
-841 TKKERS
+841 KKVK
-847 DLKITVWGES
+847 LKG
-857 QSLEKIATAFW
+857 IAEAFW
-868 LEKEKPAQIQEDRE
+868 V
-882 KLLSEILKEGIKSKK
+882 
-897 ELIKKY
+897 
-903 FTKDFLTAEEA
+903 
-914 KKKLATMTERG
+914 
-925 RTDYKISIQGRKL
+925 
-938 GLRSMAK
+938 
-945 DFWIKGDPAKD
+945 KGDPIKD
-956 LEVLEQLIDTIWTY
+956 LEVLEKLIDTIWTY
-970 EPPKEKA
+970 EPPKEKS
-977 LSSAKDSLQ
+977 LSLAKDSLQ
-986 AHHCKLNK
+986 AHHCELN
-994 EALIE
+994 EETLLE
-999 EVNSTNTDEGAK
+999 EVNSTNTDEVAK

>member
-1 MEKETFSQT
+1 MEKETSSQR

-15 YDRSIKETYGKIKEL
+15 YDKDIKETYGKIKEL

-45 KLEHVVDQKL
+45 ELEKVVDQKL
-55 FATLNAKYGESRG
+55 FATLNAKYGESRW

-100 TDQLLTVFAKKFDE
+100 TDQLLAVFAKKFDE

-126 LKELGIKYIKTEK
+126 LKELGIKYIKTDK

-153 GSGKWWKE
+153 GSGKWRKE
-161 PWPDYDRIGRLVW
+161 QWPDYDRIGRLVW
-174 LLKNICVYM
+174 LLKGIGVYT

-260 TWDVQI
+260 AWDVQI

-279 KRENGE
+279 KREKGE

-327 KENEKDYTFP
+327 KENEKDYIFP
-337 EEENNSLNIFTGEK
+337 EEESKGLNIFTGGN

-357 FTEGEK
+357 FTEGEE

-375 KLIMMTRKERS
+375 KLVIMKVEERS

-406 WLKEGKPANNQ
+406 WLKEENPISNQKDREKLLSEIIEGGIKSKKEIFKTKFIERLENKFGKNIESFTDEDKENLVMMKVEERRESFEITVWGKSQSLDKIATACWIEGAPANNQKDREKFLSEIIWEKIKSKEGITDALNEEIRKETINYFNEHYATKKIKNWKVIYVFTEEDKEKLVMMEAKKRKDLKITIWGESQGLQATASTFWLKEENPTDNQ

-443 IERLENKFGKNI
+443 IERLESKFGK
-455 ESFTEEDKERLIIMT
+455 D
-470 GEERN
+470 
-475 KAFEI
+475 
-480 TVWGEPQSLDKIA
+480 
-493 TAFWLKE
+493 
-500 EDPADNQEDR
+500 
-510 EKLLSEIIWKKI
+510 
-522 KSKKEIFKTKF
+522 
-533 IERLENKFGKNIES
+533 IES
-547 FTDEDKEKL
+547 FTDEDLEKL
-556 IMMTAEERN
+556 VMMTIEER
-565 KAFEI
+565 KESFEI
-570 IVWGESQSLN
+570 TVWGESQSLN
-580 KIATACWVEGVP
+580 KIATACWVEGLP
-592 ANNQKDRE
+592 AQ
-600 KFLSKIIKGGIKSK
+600 I
-614 EEITDALNQEIRK
+614 
-627 ETIKYFNE
+627 
-635 HYATKKIENWKVIY
+635 
-649 VFTEEDKEK
+649 
-658 LVMMEARE
+658 
-666 RKDLKI
+666 
-672 TVWGESQGLQ
+672 
-682 ATARTFWLKEGKPAN
+682 
-697 NQEDRVK
+697 QEDREK

-715 SKKEIFKT
+715 SKKELFK
-723 KFIERLENKFGK
+723 KYFIKDFP
-735 NIESFTE
+735 TA
-742 EDKERLIIMT
+742 KE
-752 GEERNKAFEITVW
+752 A
-765 GEPQSLDKIATAF
+765 
-778 WLKEEDPAD
+778 
-787 NQEDREKLLSE
+787 
-798 IIWKKIKS
+798 
-806 KKEIFKTK
+806 
-814 FIEHLES
+814 
-821 KFGENIESFIDED
+821 
-834 KEKLIMM
+834 KEKLAAMREYKRREYKIFIQG
-841 TKKERS
+841 KKVK
-847 DLKITVWGES
+847 LKG
-857 QSLEKIATAFW
+857 IAEAFW
-868 LEKEKPAQIQEDRE
+868 V
-882 KLLSEILKEGIKSKK
+882 
-897 ELIKKY
+897 
-903 FTKDFLTAEEA
+903 
-914 KKKLATMTERG
+914 
-925 RTDYKISIQGRKL
+925 
-938 GLRSMAK
+938 
-945 DFWIKGDPAKD
+945 KGDPIKN
-956 LEVLEQLIDTIWTY
+956 LEVLKKLIDTIWTY
-970 EPPKEKA
+970 EPPKEKS
-977 LSSAKDSLQ
+977 LSLAKDSLQ
-986 AHHCKLNK
+986 AHHCELNK

-999 EVNSTNTDEGAK
+999 EVNSTNTDKGAK

>member
-1 MEKETFSQT
+1 MEKETSSQR
-10 AWEKA
+10 AWEKD
-15 YDRSIKETYGKIKEL
+15 YDRDIKETYGKIKEL

-45 KLEHVVDQKL
+45 ELEKVVDQKL

-100 TDQLLTVFAKKFDE
+100 TDQLLVVFAKKFDE

-126 LKELGIKYIKTEK
+126 LKELGIKYIKTDK

-174 LLKNICVYM
+174 LLKGIGVYT

-205 FQIPKLN
+205 FQIPKIN

-260 TWDVQI
+260 AWDVQI
-266 LGELTRIKQEVKE
+266 LGELTRIKEEVKE
-279 KRENGE
+279 KREKGE

-327 KENEKDYTFP
+327 KENEKDYIFP
-337 EEENNSLNIFTGEK
+337 EEESKGLNIFTGEK

-357 FTEGEK
+357 FTEGEE

-375 KLIMMTRKERS
+375 KLVMMPQKERRD
-386 ELKITVWGESQGL
+386 LKITIWGESQGL
-399 QATARTF
+399 CAIARTF
-406 WLKEGKPANNQ
+406 WLKEGNPTDNQ
-417 EDRVK
+417 GNREK
-422 LLSEIIWE
+422 LLSEIIKGDIKSRKEILKTKFIECLENKFGKNIESFTEEDKE
-430 KIKSKKEIFKTKF
+430 KLIVMPQRERNKAFEITVWGESQSLNKIATACWVEGLPANIQKDREKLLSEIFEGGIKSKEEIFKTKF

-455 ESFTEEDKERLIIMT
+455 ESFTEEDKEKLVMMT
-470 GEERN
+470 TEERN

-480 TVWGEPQSLDKIA
+480 TVWGESQSLDKIA
-493 TAFWLKE
+493 TAYWLEKE
-500 EDPADNQEDR
+500 QPAQIQEDR
-510 EKLLSEIIWKKI
+510 EKLLSEI
-522 KSKKEIFKTKF
+522 
-533 IERLENKFGKNIES
+533 
-547 FTDEDKEKL
+547 
-556 IMMTAEERN
+556 
-565 KAFEI
+565 FE
-570 IVWGESQSLN
+570 
-580 KIATACWVEGVP
+580 
-592 ANNQKDRE
+592 
-600 KFLSKIIKGGIKSK
+600 GGIKSK
-614 EEITDALNQEIRK
+614 EEITDALNEEIRK

-666 RKDLKI
+666 RRELKI
-672 TVWGESQGLQ
+672 TVWGEAQRLQ
-682 ATARTFWLKEGKPAN
+682 AIAGTFWLKEGNPRG

-715 SKKEIFKT
+715 SKEEIFKT
-723 KFIERLENKFGK
+723 KFIECLENKFGK
-735 NIESFTE
+735 NIESFTD
-742 EDKERLIIMT
+742 EDLEKLIMMPRKERD
-752 GEERNKAFEITVW
+752 KAFVITIW
-765 GEPQSLDKIATAF
+765 GESQSLDKIATAY
-778 WLKEEDPAD
+778 
-787 NQEDREKLLSE
+787 
-798 IIWKKIKS
+798 
-806 KKEIFKTK
+806 
-814 FIEHLES
+814 
-821 KFGENIESFIDED
+821 
-834 KEKLIMM
+834 
-841 TKKERS
+841 
-847 DLKITVWGES
+847 
-857 QSLEKIATAFW
+857 W
-868 LEKEKPAQIQEDRE
+868 LEKEQPAKIQEDRE
-882 KLLSEILKEGIKSKK
+882 KLLSEIFEGGIKCKK

-903 FTKDFLTAEEA
+903 FTKDFPTAEEA
-914 KKKLATMTERG
+914 KEKLVIMTERG
-925 RTDYKISIQGRKL
+925 RINYKISIQGRKL
-938 GLRSMAK
+938 GLRSMTK
-945 DFWIKGDPAKD
+945 DFWIEGNPAKD
-956 LEVLEQLIDTIWTY
+956 LEVLEKLIDTIWTY
-970 EPPKEKA
+970 ESPEEKS
-977 LSSAKDSLQ
+977 LSLAKDSLQ
-986 AHHCKLNK
+986 AHHCELN
-994 EALIE
+994 EETLLE
-999 EVNSTNTDEGAK
+999 EVNSTNIDEVAK
-1011 VLQ
+1011 VLE

>member
-15 YDRSIKETYGKIKEL
+15 YDSSIKETYGKIKEL

-45 KLEHVVDQKL
+45 ELEDVVDQKL
-55 FATLNAKYGESRG
+55 FATLNAKYGESRW

-78 SPKWRNYLESKTL
+78 SPKWRNYLESKAL

-100 TDQLLTVFAKKFDE
+100 TDQLLAVFAKKFDE

-161 PWPDYDRIGRLVW
+161 QWPDYDRIGRLVW
-174 LLKNICVYM
+174 LLKDIGVYT

-260 TWDVQI
+260 AWDVQI

-279 KRENGE
+279 KREKGE

-337 EEENNSLNIFTGEK
+337 EEESNGLNIFTGEK

-357 FTEGEK
+357 FTEGEE

-375 KLIMMTRKERS
+375 KLVIMKVEERS

-406 WLKEGKPANNQ
+406 WLKEENPISNQKDREKLLSEIIEGGIKSKKEIFKTKFIERLENKFGKNIESFTDEDKENLVMMKVEERRESFEITVWGKSQSLDKIATACWIEGAPANNQKDREKFLSEIIWEKIKSKEGITDALNEEIRKETINYFNEHYATKKIKNWKVIYVFTEEDKEKLVMMEAKKRKDLKITIWGESQGLQATASTFWLKEENPTDNQ

-443 IERLENKFGKNI
+443 IERLESKFGK
-455 ESFTEEDKERLIIMT
+455 D
-470 GEERN
+470 
-475 KAFEI
+475 
-480 TVWGEPQSLDKIA
+480 
-493 TAFWLKE
+493 
-500 EDPADNQEDR
+500 
-510 EKLLSEIIWKKI
+510 
-522 KSKKEIFKTKF
+522 
-533 IERLENKFGKNIES
+533 IES
-547 FTDEDKEKL
+547 FTDEDLEKL
-556 IMMTAEERN
+556 VMMTIEER
-565 KAFEI
+565 KESFEI
-570 IVWGESQSLN
+570 TVWGESQSLN
-580 KIATACWVEGVP
+580 KIATACWVEGLP
-592 ANNQKDRE
+592 AQ
-600 KFLSKIIKGGIKSK
+600 I
-614 EEITDALNQEIRK
+614 
-627 ETIKYFNE
+627 
-635 HYATKKIENWKVIY
+635 
-649 VFTEEDKEK
+649 
-658 LVMMEARE
+658 
-666 RKDLKI
+666 
-672 TVWGESQGLQ
+672 
-682 ATARTFWLKEGKPAN
+682 
-697 NQEDRVK
+697 QEDREK

-715 SKKEIFKT
+715 SKKELFKKYFIKDFPTAKEAKEKLAAMREYKRREYKIFIQGK
-723 KFIERLENKFGK
+723 KVKLKGIAEAFWVKGDPIK
-735 NIESFTE
+735 NIE
-742 EDKERLIIMT
+742 
-752 GEERNKAFEITVW
+752 V
-765 GEPQSLDKIATAF
+765 
-778 WLKEEDPAD
+778 LK
-787 NQEDREKLLSE
+787 K
-798 IIWKKIKS
+798 
-806 KKEIFKTK
+806 
-814 FIEHLES
+814 
-821 KFGENIESFIDED
+821 
-834 KEKLIMM
+834 
-841 TKKERS
+841 
-847 DLKITVWGES
+847 
-857 QSLEKIATAFW
+857 
-868 LEKEKPAQIQEDRE
+868 
-882 KLLSEILKEGIKSKK
+882 
-897 ELIKKY
+897 
-903 FTKDFLTAEEA
+903 
-914 KKKLATMTERG
+914 
-925 RTDYKISIQGRKL
+925 
-938 GLRSMAK
+938 
-945 DFWIKGDPAKD
+945 
-956 LEVLEQLIDTIWTY
+956 LIDTIWTY
-970 EPPKEKA
+970 EPPKEKS
-977 LSSAKDSLQ
+977 LSLAKDSLQ
-986 AHHCKLNK
+986 AHHCELNK

-999 EVNSTNTDEGAK
+999 EVNSTNTDKGAK

>member
-1 MEKETFSQT
+1 MEKETFSQI
-10 AWEKA
+10 AWEKD
-15 YDRSIKETYGKIKEL
+15 YDRFIKETYGKIKEL

-45 KLEHVVDQKL
+45 ELEDVVDQKL
-55 FATLNAKYGESRG
+55 FATLNAKYGESRW

-100 TDQLLTVFAKKFDE
+100 TDQLLVIFAKKFDE

-126 LKELGIKYIKTEK
+126 LKELGIKYIKTDK

-153 GSGKWWKE
+153 GSGKWRKE

-174 LLKNICVYM
+174 LLKDIDVYT

-260 TWDVQI
+260 AWDVQI

-337 EEENNSLNIFTGEK
+337 EEESNGLNIFTGKK

-357 FTEGEK
+357 FTEGEE

-375 KLIMMTRKERS
+375 KLVIMKVEERS

-406 WLKEGKPANNQ
+406 WLKEENPISNQ
-417 EDRVK
+417 K
-422 LLSEIIWE
+422 
-430 KIKSKKEIFKTKF
+430 
-443 IERLENKFGKNI
+443 
-455 ESFTEEDKERLIIMT
+455 
-470 GEERN
+470 
-475 KAFEI
+475 
-480 TVWGEPQSLDKIA
+480 
-493 TAFWLKE
+493 
-500 EDPADNQEDR
+500 DR
-510 EKLLSEIIWKKI
+510 EKLLSEIIEGGI

-682 ATARTFWLKEGKPAN
+682 ATARTFWLKEGNPA
-697 NQEDRVK
+697 K
-704 LLSEIIWEKIK
+704 
-715 SKKEIFKT
+715 
-723 KFIERLENKFGK
+723 
-735 NIESFTE
+735 
-742 EDKERLIIMT
+742 
-752 GEERNKAFEITVW
+752 
-765 GEPQSLDKIATAF
+765 
-778 WLKEEDPAD
+778 

-882 KLLSEILKEGIKSKK
+882 KLLSEIFKEGIKSKK

-914 KKKLATMTERG
+914 KKKLATMTEWG

-970 EPPKEKA
+970 EPRKEKA

>member
-1 MEKETFSQT
+1 MEKETSSQR
-10 AWEKA
+10 AWEKD
-15 YDRSIKETYGKIKEL
+15 YDRDIKETYGKIKEL

-45 KLEHVVDQKL
+45 ELEKVVDQKL

-100 TDQLLTVFAKKFDE
+100 TDQLLVVFAKKFDE

-126 LKELGIKYIKTEK
+126 LKELGIKYIKTDK

-153 GSGKWWKE
+153 GSGKWRKE

-174 LLKNICVYM
+174 LLKGIGVYT

-260 TWDVQI
+260 SWDVQI
-266 LGELTRIKQEVKE
+266 LGELTRIEQEVKE
-279 KRENGE
+279 KREKGE

-337 EEENNSLNIFTGEK
+337 EEESNGLNIFTGKK

-357 FTEGEK
+357 FTEGEE

-375 KLIMMTRKERS
+375 KLVIMKVEERS

-406 WLKEGKPANNQ
+406 WLKEENPISNQKDREKLLSEIIEGGIKSKKEIFKTKFIERLENKFGKNIESFTDEDKENLVMMKVEERRESFEITVWGKSQSLDKIATACWIEGAPANNQKDREKFLSEIIWEKIKSKEGITDALNEQIRKETIKYFNEHYATKKIKNWKVIYVFTEEDKEKLVMMETKKRKDLKITIWGESQGLQATASTFWLKEENPTDNQ

-455 ESFTEEDKERLIIMT
+455 ESFTDEDLEKLVMMT
-470 GEERN
+470 IEER
-475 KAFEI
+475 KESFEI
-480 TVWGEPQSLDKIA
+480 T
-493 TAFWLKE
+493 
-500 EDPADNQEDR
+500 
-510 EKLLSEIIWKKI
+510 
-522 KSKKEIFKTKF
+522 
-533 IERLENKFGKNIES
+533 
-547 FTDEDKEKL
+547 
-556 IMMTAEERN
+556 
-565 KAFEI
+565 
-570 IVWGESQSLN
+570 VWGESQSLN
-580 KIATACWVEGVP
+580 KIATACWVEGLP
-592 ANNQKDRE
+592 AQ
-600 KFLSKIIKGGIKSK
+600 I
-614 EEITDALNQEIRK
+614 
-627 ETIKYFNE
+627 
-635 HYATKKIENWKVIY
+635 
-649 VFTEEDKEK
+649 
-658 LVMMEARE
+658 
-666 RKDLKI
+666 
-672 TVWGESQGLQ
+672 
-682 ATARTFWLKEGKPAN
+682 
-697 NQEDRVK
+697 QEDREK

-715 SKKEIFKT
+715 SKKELFK
-723 KFIERLENKFGK
+723 KYFIKDFP
-735 NIESFTE
+735 TA
-742 EDKERLIIMT
+742 KE
-752 GEERNKAFEITVW
+752 A
-765 GEPQSLDKIATAF
+765 
-778 WLKEEDPAD
+778 
-787 NQEDREKLLSE
+787 
-798 IIWKKIKS
+798 
-806 KKEIFKTK
+806 
-814 FIEHLES
+814 
-821 KFGENIESFIDED
+821 
-834 KEKLIMM
+834 KEKLAAMREYKRREYKIFIQG
-841 TKKERS
+841 KKVK
-847 DLKITVWGES
+847 LKG
-857 QSLEKIATAFW
+857 IAEAFW
-868 LEKEKPAQIQEDRE
+868 V
-882 KLLSEILKEGIKSKK
+882 
-897 ELIKKY
+897 
-903 FTKDFLTAEEA
+903 
-914 KKKLATMTERG
+914 
-925 RTDYKISIQGRKL
+925 
-938 GLRSMAK
+938 
-945 DFWIKGDPAKD
+945 KGDPIKD
-956 LEVLEQLIDTIWTY
+956 LEVLEKLIDTIWTY
-970 EPPKEKA
+970 EPPEEKS
-977 LSSAKDSLQ
+977 LSLAKDSLQ
-986 AHHCKLNK
+986 AHHCELN
-994 EALIE
+994 EETLLE
-999 EVNSTNTDEGAK
+999 EVNSTNIDEGAK
-1011 VLQ
+1011 VLE

>member
-1 MEKETFSQT
+1 MEKETSSQR

-15 YDRSIKETYGKIKEL
+15 YDKDIKETYGKIKEL

-45 KLEHVVDQKL
+45 ELEKVVDQKL

-100 TDQLLTVFAKKFDE
+100 TDQLLAVFAKKFDE

-126 LKELGIKYIKTEK
+126 LKELGIKYIKTDK

-153 GSGKWWKE
+153 GSGKWRKE
-161 PWPDYDRIGRLVW
+161 QWPDYDRIGRLVW
-174 LLKNICVYM
+174 LLKGIGVYT

-260 TWDVQI
+260 AWDVQI
-266 LGELTRIKQEVKE
+266 LGELTRIKEEVKE
-279 KRENGE
+279 KREKGE

-320 GTKIEIT
+320 GTKIKIT

-357 FTEGEK
+357 FTEGEE

-375 KLIMMTRKERS
+375 KLVIMKVEERS
-386 ELKITVWGESQGL
+386 ELKISVWGESQGL

-406 WLKEGKPANNQ
+406 WLKEENPISNQKDREKLLSEIIEGGIKSKKEIFKTKFIERLESKFGKNIESFTDEDKENLVMMKVEERRESFEITVWGKSQSLDKIATACWIEGAPANNQKDREKFLSEIIWEKIKSKEGITDALNEEIRKETINYFNEHYATKKIKNWKVIYVFTEEDKEKLVMMEAKKRKDLKITIWGESQGLQATASTFWLKEENPTDNQ

-443 IERLENKFGKNI
+443 IERLESKFGK
-455 ESFTEEDKERLIIMT
+455 D
-470 GEERN
+470 
-475 KAFEI
+475 
-480 TVWGEPQSLDKIA
+480 
-493 TAFWLKE
+493 
-500 EDPADNQEDR
+500 
-510 EKLLSEIIWKKI
+510 
-522 KSKKEIFKTKF
+522 
-533 IERLENKFGKNIES
+533 IES
-547 FTDEDKEKL
+547 FTDEDLEKL
-556 IMMTAEERN
+556 VMMTIEER
-565 KAFEI
+565 KESFEI
-570 IVWGESQSLN
+570 TVWGESQSLN
-580 KIATACWVEGVP
+580 KIATACWVEGLP
-592 ANNQKDRE
+592 AQ
-600 KFLSKIIKGGIKSK
+600 I
-614 EEITDALNQEIRK
+614 
-627 ETIKYFNE
+627 
-635 HYATKKIENWKVIY
+635 
-649 VFTEEDKEK
+649 
-658 LVMMEARE
+658 
-666 RKDLKI
+666 
-672 TVWGESQGLQ
+672 
-682 ATARTFWLKEGKPAN
+682 
-697 NQEDRVK
+697 QEDREK

-715 SKKEIFKT
+715 SKKELFKKYFIKDFPTAKEAKEKLAAMREYKRREYKIFIQGK
-723 KFIERLENKFGK
+723 KVKLKGIAEAFWVKGDPIK
-735 NIESFTE
+735 NIE
-742 EDKERLIIMT
+742 
-752 GEERNKAFEITVW
+752 V
-765 GEPQSLDKIATAF
+765 
-778 WLKEEDPAD
+778 LK
-787 NQEDREKLLSE
+787 K
-798 IIWKKIKS
+798 
-806 KKEIFKTK
+806 
-814 FIEHLES
+814 
-821 KFGENIESFIDED
+821 
-834 KEKLIMM
+834 
-841 TKKERS
+841 
-847 DLKITVWGES
+847 
-857 QSLEKIATAFW
+857 
-868 LEKEKPAQIQEDRE
+868 
-882 KLLSEILKEGIKSKK
+882 
-897 ELIKKY
+897 
-903 FTKDFLTAEEA
+903 
-914 KKKLATMTERG
+914 
-925 RTDYKISIQGRKL
+925 
-938 GLRSMAK
+938 
-945 DFWIKGDPAKD
+945 
-956 LEVLEQLIDTIWTY
+956 LIDTIWTY
-970 EPPKEKA
+970 EPPKEKS
-977 LSSAKDSLQ
+977 LSLAKDSLQ
-986 AHHCKLNK
+986 AHHCELNK

-999 EVNSTNTDEGAK
+999 EVNSTNTDKGAK

>member
-1 MEKETFSQT
+1 MEKETSSQR
-10 AWEKA
+10 AWEKD
-15 YDRSIKETYGKIKEL
+15 YDRDIKETYGKIKEL

-45 KLEHVVDQKL
+45 ELEKVVDQKL

-100 TDQLLTVFAKKFDE
+100 TDQLLVVFAKKFDE

-126 LKELGIKYIKTEK
+126 LKELGIKYIKTDK

-174 LLKNICVYM
+174 LLKGIGVYT

-260 TWDVQI
+260 AWDVQI
-266 LGELTRIKQEVKE
+266 LGELTRIKEEVKE
-279 KRENGE
+279 KREKGE

-327 KENEKDYTFP
+327 KENEKDYIFP
-337 EEENNSLNIFTGEK
+337 EEESKGLNIFTGGN

-357 FTEGEK
+357 FTEGEE

-375 KLIMMTRKERS
+375 KLVIMKVEERS

-406 WLKEGKPANNQ
+406 WLKEENPISNQKDREKLLSEIIEGGIKSKKEIFKTKFIERLENKFGKNIESFTDEDKENLVMMKVEERRESFEITVWGKSQSLDKIATACWIEGAPANNQKDREKFLSEIIWEKIKSKEGITDALNEEIRKETINYFNEHYATKKIKNWKVIYVFTEEDKEKLVMMEARERRELKITVWGEAQRLQAIAGTFWLKEGNPRGNQ

-443 IERLENKFGKNI
+443 IERLESKFGK
-455 ESFTEEDKERLIIMT
+455 D
-470 GEERN
+470 
-475 KAFEI
+475 
-480 TVWGEPQSLDKIA
+480 
-493 TAFWLKE
+493 
-500 EDPADNQEDR
+500 
-510 EKLLSEIIWKKI
+510 
-522 KSKKEIFKTKF
+522 
-533 IERLENKFGKNIES
+533 IES
-547 FTDEDKEKL
+547 FTDEDLEKL
-556 IMMTAEERN
+556 VMMTIEER
-565 KAFEI
+565 KESFEI
-570 IVWGESQSLN
+570 TVWGESQSLN
-580 KIATACWVEGVP
+580 KIATACWVEGLP
-592 ANNQKDRE
+592 AQ
-600 KFLSKIIKGGIKSK
+600 I
-614 EEITDALNQEIRK
+614 
-627 ETIKYFNE
+627 
-635 HYATKKIENWKVIY
+635 
-649 VFTEEDKEK
+649 
-658 LVMMEARE
+658 
-666 RKDLKI
+666 
-672 TVWGESQGLQ
+672 
-682 ATARTFWLKEGKPAN
+682 
-697 NQEDRVK
+697 QEDREK

-715 SKKEIFKT
+715 SKKELFKKYFIKDFPTAKEAKEKLAAMREYKRREYKIFIQGK
-723 KFIERLENKFGK
+723 KVKLKGIAEAFWVKGDPIK
-735 NIESFTE
+735 NIE
-742 EDKERLIIMT
+742 
-752 GEERNKAFEITVW
+752 V
-765 GEPQSLDKIATAF
+765 
-778 WLKEEDPAD
+778 LK
-787 NQEDREKLLSE
+787 K
-798 IIWKKIKS
+798 
-806 KKEIFKTK
+806 
-814 FIEHLES
+814 
-821 KFGENIESFIDED
+821 
-834 KEKLIMM
+834 
-841 TKKERS
+841 
-847 DLKITVWGES
+847 
-857 QSLEKIATAFW
+857 
-868 LEKEKPAQIQEDRE
+868 
-882 KLLSEILKEGIKSKK
+882 
-897 ELIKKY
+897 
-903 FTKDFLTAEEA
+903 
-914 KKKLATMTERG
+914 
-925 RTDYKISIQGRKL
+925 
-938 GLRSMAK
+938 
-945 DFWIKGDPAKD
+945 
-956 LEVLEQLIDTIWTY
+956 LIDTIWTY
-970 EPPKEKA
+970 EPPKEKS
-977 LSSAKDSLQ
+977 LSLAKDSLQ
-986 AHHCKLNK
+986 AHHCELNK

-999 EVNSTNTDEGAK
+999 EVNSTNTDKGAK

>member
-1 MEKETFSQT
+1 MEKETFSQR
-10 AWEKA
+10 AWEKD
-15 YDRSIKETYGKIKEL
+15 YDRDIKETYGKIKEL

-45 KLEHVVDQKL
+45 ELEKVVDQKL

-100 TDQLLTVFAKKFDE
+100 TDQLLAVFAKKFDE

-126 LKELGIKYIKTEK
+126 LKELGIKYIKTDK

-174 LLKNICVYM
+174 LLKGIGVYT

-279 KRENGE
+279 KREKGE

-320 GTKIEIT
+320 GTKIKIT

-357 FTEGEK
+357 FTEGEE

-375 KLIMMTRKERS
+375 KLIMMTREERK
-386 ELKITVWGESQGL
+386 ELKITVWEESQGL
-399 QATARTF
+399 KAIAGTF
-406 WLKEGKPANNQ
+406 WLKG
-417 EDRVK
+417 
-422 LLSEIIWE
+422 
-430 KIKSKKEIFKTKF
+430 
-443 IERLENKFGKNI
+443 G
-455 ESFTEEDKERLIIMT
+455 
-470 GEERN
+470 
-475 KAFEI
+475 
-480 TVWGEPQSLDKIA
+480 
-493 TAFWLKE
+493 
-500 EDPADNQEDR
+500 DPRSIQKDR
-510 EKLLSEIIWKKI
+510 EKLLSEIIEGGI
-522 KSKKEIFKTKF
+522 KSKEEIFKTKF

-556 IMMTAEERN
+556 VIMTGEERN
-565 KAFEI
+565 KAFVI
-570 IVWGESQSLN
+570 TVWGESQSLD
-580 KIATACWVEGVP
+580 KIATACWLGKGKP
-592 ANNQKDRE
+592 AQIQEDRE
-600 KFLSKIIKGGIKSK
+600 KLLSKIFK
-614 EEITDALNQEIRK
+614 EEIKSREELTDTLNEEIRK

-635 HYATKKIENWKVIY
+635 HYATKKIENWKEVY

-658 LVMMEARE
+658 LVMMSQEERRE
-666 RKDLKI
+666 SFQI
-672 TVWGESQGLQ
+672 TVWGESQSLDKI
-682 ATARTFWLKEGKPAN
+682 ATACWAEGLPAN
-697 NQEDRVK
+697 TQKDREK
-704 LLSEIIWEKIK
+704 FLSKIIWEKIK
-715 SKKEIFKT
+715 SRKEILKT
-723 KFIERLENKFGK
+723 KFIECLENKFGK
-735 NIESFTE
+735 NIESLTD
-742 EDKERLIIMT
+742 EDLEKLVMMSQ
-752 GEERNKAFEITVW
+752 EERRESFEITVW
-765 GEPQSLDKIATAF
+765 GESQSLDKIATAF
-778 WLKEEDPAD
+778 WLEKEKPGQ

-798 IIWKKIKS
+798 IIWAK
-806 KKEIFKTK
+806 
-814 FIEHLES
+814 
-821 KFGENIESFIDED
+821 
-834 KEKLIMM
+834 
-841 TKKERS
+841 
-847 DLKITVWGES
+847 
-857 QSLEKIATAFW
+857 
-868 LEKEKPAQIQEDRE
+868 
-882 KLLSEILKEGIKSKK
+882 IKSKK

-903 FTKDFLTAEEA
+903 FTKDFPTAKEA
-914 KKKLATMTERG
+914 KEKLSAMIEYKRK
-925 RTDYKISIQGRKL
+925 DYKISIQGKKL
-938 GLRSMAK
+938 RLRGMTK
-945 DFWIKGDPAKD
+945 DFWVKGDPVKD
-956 LEVLEQLIDTIWTY
+956 LEVLKKLIDTIWTY
-970 EPPKEKA
+970 EPPKEKS
-977 LSSAKDSLQ
+977 LSLAKDSLQ
-986 AHHCKLNK
+986 AHHCELN
-994 EALIE
+994 EETLLE
-999 EVNSTNTDEGAK
+999 EVNSTNTNEGAK